1 MYRFSIKTINQKG
14 TPKNH
19 QTVPQI
25 WVPAYGSA
33 SSQSKIITTRGNKM
47 FSIQREI
54 YTYTLFFAS
63 SLLVSRRF
71 CKGCSF
77 SSPPKARRCGLQG
90 RTSKPQRLE
99 GCAAG
104 FRVSRSQ
111 VRLGNHHTQKT
122 KTKLK
127 PEIARLLSI
136 NSRHRRTSLQS
147 QTPDRLTPVARP
159 L

>member
-1 MYRFSIKTINQKG
+1 MFHKDHQQKR
-14 TPKNH
+14 
-19 QTVPQI
+19 VPRK
-25 WVPAYGSA
+25 SRN
-33 SSQSKIITTRGNKM
+33 SSTDMGPCVWFGFIISKIIPTRGEQNVYIDM
-47 FSIQREI
+47 
-54 YTYTLFFAS
+54 LFFAS
-63 SLLVSRRF
+63 PLLVSRRF